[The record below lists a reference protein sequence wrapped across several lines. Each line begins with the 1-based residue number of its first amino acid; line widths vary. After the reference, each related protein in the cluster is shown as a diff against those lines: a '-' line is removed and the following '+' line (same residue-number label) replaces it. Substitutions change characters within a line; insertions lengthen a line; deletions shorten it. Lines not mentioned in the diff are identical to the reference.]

1 MKRIFAFIFT
11 LCCVATISAQGVV
24 RTGLYAKDGTVV
36 YSDPQSSVT
45 VAVTVK
51 STIFTPGEFARY
63 AQKMLGVRA
72 SLAEKRQSEII
83 SAEVFCGDRELEATK
98 QANTTAVESV
108 LPIYKSDNRA
118 QGVEQQATAAA
129 EMIFAMRRS
138 RKELITGDAGENVFG
153 AGLTSALAKI
163 DAIEQQCL
171 DMFYGTTSTT
181 VERKVFHL
189 TPNSSEKNYILAR
202 YRDGVGF
209 LPIDELSG
217 EPIMVCFTPQM
228 VDTSA
233 MPLAS
238 EKDKSKGQ
246 FIVPA
251 ACKVELLLGTQTLD
265 ELSMPIYQYGQ
276 RVVLALPSSK

>member
-1 MKRIFAFIFT
+1 MKHIFAFIFT

-24 RTGLYAKDGTVV
+24 RTGLYAKDGAVV

-83 SAEVFCGDRELEATK
+83 SAEVLCGDREVEVTK
-98 QANTTAVESV
+98 QTNTTAVESV

-118 QGVEQQATAAA
+118 QSVEQQAAAAA

-138 RKELITGDAGENVFG
+138 RKELISGD
-153 AGLTSALAKI
+153 AKI
-163 DAIEQQCL
+163 DAMEQQCL
-171 DMFYGTTSTT
+171 DMFYGTTTT
-181 VERKVFHL
+181 TIERKVFHL
-189 TPNSSEKNYILAR
+189 TPNASEKNYILAR

-217 EPIMVCFTPQM
+217 EPIMVCFTPQS

-233 MPLAS
+233 MPLAT
-238 EKDKSKGQ
+238 EKDKNKGQ